1 MKTEKT
7 RTELLEEFYS
17 APLDA
22 LFDETVVAAIRGCDK
37 TTLQRDRWAGGGI
50 PFLKLKRAVRYR
62 KRDVL
67 RWLDQYSPQA
77 STSDPTPSRR
87 QQHER
92 IAAEV
97 ASHAGRH
104 SAPGAPF
111 DESICRDAAV
121 DDSHDDSRGDY
132 TS

>member
-7 RTELLEEFYS
+7 RLELLEEFYS

-50 PFLKLKRAVRYR
+50 PFRRINRSIRYQ

-67 RWLDQYSPQA
+67 DWLGQYSPRT
-77 STSDPTPSRR
+77 STSNPTPSRR
-87 QQHER
+87 
-92 IAAEV
+92 
-97 ASHAGRH
+97 
-104 SAPGAPF
+104 
-111 DESICRDAAV
+111 
-121 DDSHDDSRGDY
+121 
-132 TS
+132 